1 MAKRNR
7 TKKENKAQTQAQVQ
21 NNVQQPKEQ
30 AQTKRTTTAEYGLS
44 GLPMSFGKVKKDTRE
59 YFRGINKIKML
70 EEMVRFNPTVGAFNN
85 MYVSTANTVSWSTM
99 PADDSDEAKAIQTF
113 VDECLGDMAIPLD
126 RVIKDALTAPQYGFA
141 LAEIV
146 YKVRNG
152 HKNNIEKSSKYDDG
166 RIGIAKLAPRYQGSI
181 SKWNY
186 DNDNRNIVSIEQK
199 NPFNFDCIEIPYD
212 KILHFTF
219 RSNNQDPEGNSIY
232 TNCVDSFK
240 KIKDIS
246 ALENIR
252 YERGF
257 DGLLTITTEDYILD
271 PTTQDPR
278 CIAIQRELRD
288 MAQNIRCG
296 TDGAV
301 VLPRYIDVDIKNA
314 GQGNIPDANQII
326 DRENRNMAVALLS
339 DYFVTSQKSGTSGG
353 LSQSKIQFFINV
365 IKEILDDIAT
375 ELNTKLIIPLC
386 EKNLIDTKL
395 APVLKYSEIGDLDLT
410 NLLLFIQSADKSGL
424 VPNTREMCNV
434 VLKRILGKD
443 APEFTEEQ
451 WQEWITRREVN
462 TVGQLEKGSAD
473 KLLEE
478 ITKE

>member
-7 TKKENKAQTQAQVQ
+7 TKKDSANKT
-21 NNVQQPKEQ
+21 NNPIEKADV
-30 AQTKRTTTAEYGLS
+30 KRTTTAEYGIS

-85 MYVSTANTVSWSTM
+85 MYVSTANTVSWSTL
-99 PADDSDEAKAIQTF
+99 PADDSDEAKAVKTF
-113 VDECLGDMAIPLD
+113 IDECLGDMAIPLD
-126 RVIKDALTAPQYGFA
+126 RVVKDALTAPQYGFA

-152 HKNNIEKSSKYDDG
+152 HKNNVEKTSKYNDG
-166 RIGIAKLAPRYQGSI
+166 KIGIAKLAPRYQGSI
-181 SKWNY
+181 NKWNY
-186 DNDNRNIVSIEQK
+186 DNDNRKIVSVEQK
-199 NPFNFDCIEIPYD
+199 NPFNFEFVEIPYD
-212 KILHFTF
+212 KLLHFTF

-271 PTTQDPR
+271 PNTQDPR
-278 CIAIQRELRD
+278 CIEIQRQLRD

-301 VLPRYIDVDIKNA
+301 VLPRYIDIDIKNA

-326 DRENRNMAVALLS
+326 DRENRNMAVSLLS
-339 DYFVTSQKSGTSGG
+339 DYFVVSQKSGTSGG

-386 EKNLIDTKL
+386 EKNLIDPKL
-395 APVLKYSEIGDLDLT
+395 APILKYSEIGDLDLT

-451 WQEWITRREVN
+451 WKDWITRREVN
-462 TVGQLEKGSAD
+462 TVGQLSEGEAG
-473 KLLEE
+473 KLLPK
-478 ITKE
+478 ITRE

>member
-7 TKKENKAQTQAQVQ
+7 TKKENKAQAQVQ

-152 HKNNIEKSSKYDDG
+152 HKNNVEKSSKYDDG